1 MEFSSG
7 MNLIE
12 YTYFHGKGQADISE
26 FASL

>member
-7 MNLIE
+7 MDLIE
-12 YTYFHGKGQADISE
+12 YTYFHGKGQVGISE